1 MTTVWR
7 KYMHNK
13 SLLAIATALSLGLAS
28 AAFAQSAPD
37 QTGTPNGVSGSQPT
51 DNGEMNA
58 QPSNGN
64 AATEGGPGYA
74 GPTAGPSSGNN
85 VNAGNSSTER
95 GNGPGAHPGRASEQS
110 GSSNMNQ

>member
-1 MTTVWR
+1 VEEYRT
-7 KYMHNK
+7 NK

-28 AAFAQSAPD
+28 AAFAQGAPD

-51 DNGEMNA
+51 GNGEMNA
-58 QPSNGN
+58 QPDNGGN
-64 AATEGGPGYA
+64 AATEGPGYT

-95 GNGPGAHPGRASEQS
+95 GNGPGEHPGRASEQS